1 MNYLSQL
8 QAFRDYQMFETKLS
22 SGQIALWHALMQ
34 INNKC
39 AWIEWFTAA
48 NQTLE
53 TLSGS
58 SRSAINKNR
67 NVLKQLGLIDFR
79 SNGKKATSYKVCV
92 LYTSNSTQGSVQ
104 QSTQQRVQESTQRS
118 AQDSGT
124 LTKQNETKQ
133 NINKTTTVVDRAPK
147 SIIEFYEKNG
157 FGLLPPFTLQK
168 ISMWIDDFKEAGSK
182 EPEQL
187 IIKALEIAIENNVRK
202 FVYAESILKDWEKNK
217 ILTVKD
223 VEAIKVARESKPK
236 PQQRRIIQK
245 ETLPDWAN
253 DDYVAPAVTGGPS
266 KEELQ
271 RQLDEFN
278 KTSPKGE

>member
-104 QSTQQRVQESTQRS
+104 QSTQQGVQESIQRS
-118 AQDSGT
+118 VQDGGT
-124 LTKQNETKQ
+124 LTKQNTNTNKIKDSNSVPNESEAIPYAGIIDYLNKATGKSFRNVETNKKLIRARWHEGNRLDNFKKVIDIKVIDAGNPDSYFDGKYLQ
-133 NINKTTTVVDRAPK
+133 PSTLFGNKFDQYLNQPVTNKT
-147 SIIEFYEKNG
+147 
-157 FGLLPPFTLQK
+157 QK
-168 ISMWIDDFKEAGSK
+168 
-182 EPEQL
+182 
-187 IIKALEIAIENNVRK
+187 
-202 FVYAESILKDWEKNK
+202 
-217 ILTVKD
+217 
-223 VEAIKVARESKPK
+223 
-236 PQQRRIIQK
+236 
-245 ETLPDWAN
+245 
-253 DDYVAPAVTGGPS
+253 TGGES
-266 KEELQ
+266 YAGVV
-271 RQLDEFN
+271 F
-278 KTSPKGE
+278 

>member
-22 SGQIALWHALMQ
+22 PGQIALWHALMQ

-104 QSTQQRVQESTQRS
+104 QSTQQGTQQGVQGSVQ
-118 AQDSGT
+118 QGGT
-124 LTKQNETKQ
+124 LTKQNTNTNKIKDSNSVPNESEAIPYAGIIDYLNKATGKSFRNVETNKKLIRARWHEGNRLDNFKKVIDIKVIDAENPDSYFDGKYLQ
-133 NINKTTTVVDRAPK
+133 PSTLFGNKFDQYLNQPVTNKT
-147 SIIEFYEKNG
+147 
-157 FGLLPPFTLQK
+157 QK
-168 ISMWIDDFKEAGSK
+168 
-182 EPEQL
+182 
-187 IIKALEIAIENNVRK
+187 
-202 FVYAESILKDWEKNK
+202 
-217 ILTVKD
+217 
-223 VEAIKVARESKPK
+223 
-236 PQQRRIIQK
+236 
-245 ETLPDWAN
+245 
-253 DDYVAPAVTGGPS
+253 TGGES
-266 KEELQ
+266 YAGVV
-271 RQLDEFN
+271 F
-278 KTSPKGE
+278 

>member
-104 QSTQQRVQESTQRS
+104 QSTQQGVQESVQRS
-118 AQDSGT
+118 VQDGGT
-124 LTKQNETKQ
+124 LTKQNTNTNKIKDSNSVPNESEAIPYAGIIDYLNKATGKSFRNVETNKKLIRARWHEGNRLDNFKKVIDIKVIDAGNPDSYFDGKYLQ
-133 NINKTTTVVDRAPK
+133 PSTLFGNKFDQYLNQPVTNKT
-147 SIIEFYEKNG
+147 
-157 FGLLPPFTLQK
+157 QK
-168 ISMWIDDFKEAGSK
+168 
-182 EPEQL
+182 
-187 IIKALEIAIENNVRK
+187 
-202 FVYAESILKDWEKNK
+202 
-217 ILTVKD
+217 
-223 VEAIKVARESKPK
+223 
-236 PQQRRIIQK
+236 
-245 ETLPDWAN
+245 
-253 DDYVAPAVTGGPS
+253 TGGES
-266 KEELQ
+266 YAGVV
-271 RQLDEFN
+271 F
-278 KTSPKGE
+278 

>member
-92 LYTSNSTQGSVQ
+92 LYTSNSTQDSVQ
-104 QSTQQRVQESTQRS
+104 QSTQQGVQESVQRS
-118 AQDSGT
+118 VQDSGT
-124 LTKQNETKQ
+124 LTKQNT
-133 NINKTTTVVDRAPK
+133 NTNKTKDSNSVP
-147 SIIEFYEKNG
+147 N
-157 FGLLPPFTLQK
+157 
-168 ISMWIDDFKEAGSK
+168 
-182 EPEQL
+182 
-187 IIKALEIAIENNVRK
+187 
-202 FVYAESILKDWEKNK
+202 ES
-217 ILTVKD
+217 
-223 VEAIKVARESKPK
+223 EAIPYAGIIDYLNKATGKSFRNVETNKKLIRARWHEGNRLDNFKKVIDIKVIDAGNPDSYFDGKYLQPSTLFGNK
-236 PQQRRIIQK
+236 FDQYLNQPVTNKTQK
-245 ETLPDWAN
+245 
-253 DDYVAPAVTGGPS
+253 TGGES
-266 KEELQ
+266 YAGVV
-271 RQLDEFN
+271 F
-278 KTSPKGE
+278 

>member
-22 SGQIALWHALMQ
+22 PGQIALWHALMQ

-104 QSTQQRVQESTQRS
+104 QSTQQGTQQGVQGSVQ
-118 AQDSGT
+118 QGGT
-124 LTKQNETKQ
+124 LTKQNTNTNKIKDSNSVPNESEAIPYAGIIDYLNTATGKSFRNVETNKKLIRARWHEGNRLDNFKKVIDIKVIDAENPDSYFDGKYLQ
-133 NINKTTTVVDRAPK
+133 PSTLFGNKFDQYLNQPVTNKT
-147 SIIEFYEKNG
+147 
-157 FGLLPPFTLQK
+157 QK
-168 ISMWIDDFKEAGSK
+168 
-182 EPEQL
+182 
-187 IIKALEIAIENNVRK
+187 
-202 FVYAESILKDWEKNK
+202 
-217 ILTVKD
+217 
-223 VEAIKVARESKPK
+223 
-236 PQQRRIIQK
+236 
-245 ETLPDWAN
+245 
-253 DDYVAPAVTGGPS
+253 TGGES
-266 KEELQ
+266 YAGVV
-271 RQLDEFN
+271 F
-278 KTSPKGE
+278 

>member
-104 QSTQQRVQESTQRS
+104 QSTQQGVQESIQRS
-118 AQDSGT
+118 VQDGGT
-124 LTKQNETKQ
+124 LTKQNTNTNKIKDSNSVPNESEAIPYAGIIDYLNTATGKSFRNVETNKKLIRARWHEGNRLDNFKKVIDIKVIDAGNPDSYFDGKYLQ
-133 NINKTTTVVDRAPK
+133 PSTLFGNKFDQYLNQPVTNKT
-147 SIIEFYEKNG
+147 
-157 FGLLPPFTLQK
+157 QK
-168 ISMWIDDFKEAGSK
+168 
-182 EPEQL
+182 
-187 IIKALEIAIENNVRK
+187 
-202 FVYAESILKDWEKNK
+202 
-217 ILTVKD
+217 
-223 VEAIKVARESKPK
+223 
-236 PQQRRIIQK
+236 
-245 ETLPDWAN
+245 
-253 DDYVAPAVTGGPS
+253 TGGES
-266 KEELQ
+266 YAGVV
-271 RQLDEFN
+271 F
-278 KTSPKGE
+278 